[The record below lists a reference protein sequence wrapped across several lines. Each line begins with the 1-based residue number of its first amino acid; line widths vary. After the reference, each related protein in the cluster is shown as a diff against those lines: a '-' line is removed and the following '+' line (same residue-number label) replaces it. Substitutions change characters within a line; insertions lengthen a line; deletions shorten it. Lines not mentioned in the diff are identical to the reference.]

1 MLMNVY
7 CIMEDA
13 NTIVLTIMALI
24 IAIVMKDSLY
34 PMMVLAVKVVQKIPE
49 EMRLKYVLM
58 CELHVLCMHI

>member
-1 MLMNVY
+1 MNVY